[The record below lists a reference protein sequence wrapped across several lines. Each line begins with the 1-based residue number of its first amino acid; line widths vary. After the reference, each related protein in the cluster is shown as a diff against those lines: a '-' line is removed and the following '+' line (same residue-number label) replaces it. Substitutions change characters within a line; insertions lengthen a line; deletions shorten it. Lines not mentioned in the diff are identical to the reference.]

1 MASPPKIAIIGAG
14 HAGLTLARLLHVSE
28 VKVDLTIYELDASL
42 TSRPDQGGTLD
53 LHTDTGLAAI
63 RKCDLWDSF
72 MKYARPEGEELI
84 FADKN
89 ATELVHK
96 RGGEKGK
103 ESSGPEIDRKS

>member
-1 MASPPKIAIIGAG
+1 MASPQKIAIIGAG
-14 HAGLTLARLLHVSE
+14 PAGLTLARLLHVSE
-28 VKVDLTIYELDASL
+28 VKVDLTIYELDASS

-84 FADKN
+84 FADR
-89 ATELVHK
+89 TQL
-96 RGGEKGK
+96 
-103 ESSGPEIDRKS
+103 SSFTNGAGRRERSQAVQRLTASS